1 MSTPIDGPPLRTMN
15 QDSYSGRLIDR
26 LLLGGLLLL
35 LSTGACWAADPNVVA
50 YDVSPAFEGQNLVA
64 LDVTATLHADASGT
78 TTFLLPEQ
86 DKGVSDLWKFVK
98 DIEVDGAQ
106 SVAEDGPAKRIVK
119 SAAGAA
125 LTLHY
130 RIVSAFDHDP
140 AERELDPNK
149 PVLRP
154 GWFWIY
160 GEALFVYP
168 DIAGASAQFHWNAP
182 RGYPFASDLE
192 HTLGRPMAMNDLIQ
206 SVLVGGPDM
215 RLFMRQIGDAP
226 LRVAMIGQYS
236 FSDED
241 FVSLTS
247 RIVEGERKFWG
258 GHEGPFLVTL
268 AASAGVPR
276 RTNIYG
282 DGRGDAFAIET
293 TPNITTSDLES
304 MLGHEYFHTWNPAR
318 LGGMAQGAQEPSSYW
333 FSEGFADFY
342 KRRLLLRMGLYSL
355 ADFVADW
362 NKALTE
368 YAGSPVRLAPNS
380 EIVTGFWAGN
390 DMHDLAYLRGS
401 IMAAR
406 WDRELRRKSRGR
418 RGLDDVMLAMRADA
432 AKLGDKSPI
441 APDLFVKKAKRFGLD
456 VHADVENV
464 IEQGMPALLPDNAFG
479 QCITIVTKRV
489 PKFDYGFDLMA
500 TLRNGGAVVGLEPGG
515 PADRAG
521 MKEGMRIAINEAPG
535 NDSQKPLTFTYRKAD
550 GSEGR
555 IVFKPEGKEMTTLQ
569 QLVLA
574 PNLSAEQRVQCN
586 GSAAG

>member
-1 MSTPIDGPPLRTMN
+1 MN
-15 QDSYSGRLIDR
+15 QDSCGGRLIDS
-26 LLLGGLLLL
+26 LFLGGLLLL
-35 LSTGACWAADPNVVA
+35 LSSGACWATDPNIVA

-64 LDVTATLHADASGT
+64 LDVTATLRADASGA
-78 TTFLLPEQ
+78 TTFSLLDQ

-98 DIEVDGAQ
+98 DIKVDGAQ
-106 SVAEDGPAKRIVK
+106 SIAEDGPTKRIVK
-119 SAAGAA
+119 STPGAA

-140 AERELDPNK
+140 TERELDPNK

-168 DIAGASAQFHWNAP
+168 DIQNSRAQFHWS
-182 RGYPFASDLE
+182 GSQDYPFASDLE
-192 HTLGRPMAMNDLIQ
+192 HANGKPMSLNDLIE

-215 RLFMRQIGDAP
+215 RLFRRQIGDAS

-241 FVSLTS
+241 FVSLTG

-258 GHEGPFLVTL
+258 GHEGPFLVAL

-276 RTNIYG
+276 GTNISG

-293 TPNITTSDLES
+293 TPNASTSDLES
-304 MLGHEYFHTWNPAR
+304 MLAHEYFHAWNPAR
-318 LGGMAQGAQEPSSYW
+318 LGGMAQGDQEPSSYW
-333 FSEGFADFY
+333 FSEGFTDFY
-342 KRRLLLRMGLYSL
+342 KRRLLLRMGLWSL

-380 EIVTGFWAGN
+380 EIVTGFWTGN
-390 DMHDLAYLRGS
+390 DMHDLAYLRGA

-406 WDRELRRKSRGR
+406 WDHELRRKSRGR
-418 RGLDDVMLAMRADA
+418 RGLDDVMLAMRANA
-432 AKLGDKSPI
+432 TKFGDKSPI
-441 APDLFVKKAKRFGLD
+441 APDLFVETAKRFGLD
-456 VHADVENV
+456 VRADVENV
-464 IEQGMPALLPDNAFG
+464 IERGKPAFLPDNAFG
-479 QCITIVTKRV
+479 QCIKIVTKRV
-489 PKFDYGFDLMA
+489 PKFDHGFDLMA
-500 TLRNGGAVVGLEPGG
+500 TLRNGGTVVGLEPGG

-521 MKEGMRIAINEAPG
+521 MKEGMRIEINEAPG
-535 NDSQKPLTFTYRKAD
+535 NDSQKPLTYTYLKAD

-555 IVFKPEGKEMTTLQ
+555 IVFKPEGRELTTLQ
-569 QLVLA
+569 QLVLT
-574 PNLSAEQRVQCN
+574 PNLSAERRAQCN
-586 GSAAG
+586 TSAAG

>member
-1 MSTPIDGPPLRTMN
+1 MN
-15 QDSYSGRLIDR
+15 HDSYSSRLIDR
-26 LLLGGLLLL
+26 LFLGGLLLL
-35 LSTGACWAADPNVVA
+35 LSSGVCWAADPNVVA

-78 TTFLLPEQ
+78 TTFLLPDQ

-98 DIEVDGAQ
+98 DIKIDGAQ
-106 SVAEDGPAKRIVK
+106 SIAEDGPAKRIVK
-119 SAAGAA
+119 SAASAA

-140 AERELDPNK
+140 TERELDPNK

-154 GWFWIY
+154 SWFWIY
-160 GEALFVYP
+160 GEALFAYP
-168 DIAGASAQFHWNAP
+168 DIAGVSAQFHWNAP
-182 RGYPFASDLE
+182 RGSPLASNLE
-192 HTLGRPMAMNDLIQ
+192 HALGRPMAMNNLIQ

-215 RLFMRQIGDAP
+215 RLFTCQIGDAS

-268 AASAGVPR
+268 AATAGVPR
-276 RTNIYG
+276 GTNISG

-293 TPNITTSDLES
+293 TPNVATSDLES
-304 MLGHEYFHTWNPAR
+304 LLGHEYFHTWNPAR

-333 FSEGFADFY
+333 FSEGFTDFY

-355 ADFVADW
+355 ADFVAYW

-380 EIVTGFWAGN
+380 EIVTGFWTGN
-390 DMHDLAYLRGS
+390 DTHNLAYLRGS

-406 WDRELRRKSRGR
+406 WDRELKRKSRGR
-418 RGLDDVMLAMRADA
+418 RGTR
-432 AKLGDKSPI
+432 
-441 APDLFVKKAKRFGLD
+441 
-456 VHADVENV
+456 
-464 IEQGMPALLPDNAFG
+464 
-479 QCITIVTKRV
+479 
-489 PKFDYGFDLMA
+489 
-500 TLRNGGAVVGLEPGG
+500 
-515 PADRAG
+515 
-521 MKEGMRIAINEAPG
+521 
-535 NDSQKPLTFTYRKAD
+535 
-550 GSEGR
+550 
-555 IVFKPEGKEMTTLQ
+555 
-569 QLVLA
+569 
-574 PNLSAEQRVQCN
+574 
-586 GSAAG
+586 

>member
-1 MSTPIDGPPLRTMN
+1 VD

-35 LSTGACWAADPNVVA
+35 LSSGVCWATDPNVVA
-50 YDVSPAFEGQNLVA
+50 YDVSPVFEGQNLVA
-64 LDVTATLHADASGT
+64 LDVTATLHADTSGT
-78 TTFLLPEQ
+78 TTLLLPDQ
-86 DKGVSDLWKFVK
+86 DRGVSDLWNFVK
-98 DIEVDGAQ
+98 ELNVDGAQ
-106 SVAEDGPAKRIVK
+106 SVTEDGPAKRIVK

-130 RIVSAFDHDP
+130 RVVSAFDHDP
-140 AERELDPNK
+140 REREIDPYK
-149 PVLRP
+149 PVLCP
-154 GWFWIY
+154 GWFWIF

-182 RGYPFASDLE
+182 RGYPFASNLE
-192 HTLGRPMAMNDLIQ
+192 HALGRPMAMNDLIQ

-215 RLFMRQIGDAP
+215 RLFTRQIGDAS

-241 FVSLTS
+241 FVSWTS
-247 RIVEGERKFWG
+247 RIVEGEREFWG

-268 AASAGVPR
+268 AASAGVPHG
-276 RTNIYG
+276 TNASG

-293 TPNITTSDLES
+293 TPNIATRHLES
-304 MLGHEYFHTWNPAR
+304 LLAHEYFHTWNPAR

-333 FSEGFADFY
+333 FSEGFTDFY
-342 KRRLLLRMGLYSL
+342 KRRLLLRVGLYSL
-355 ADFVADW
+355 ADFVANW
-362 NKALTE
+362 NMALTE
-368 YAGSPVRLAPNS
+368 YAGSPFRLAPNS
-380 EIVTGFWAGN
+380 EIVTRPWDGN
-390 DMHDLAYLRGS
+390 DMHDLPYLRGS

-418 RGLDDVMLAMRADA
+418 HGLDDVMLAMRADA
-432 AKLGDKSPI
+432 ARLGDKSPI
-441 APDLFVKKAKRFGLD
+441 APDLFIEMAERFGLD

-464 IEQGMPALLPDNAFG
+464 IEQGKQALLPDNAFG
-479 QCITIVTKRV
+479 QCITIATKRV
-489 PKFDYGFDLMA
+489 PKFDSGFDLTA
-500 TLRNGGAVVGLEPGG
+500 TSRNGGTVVGLEPGG

-521 MKEGMRIAINEAPG
+521 MKEGMRIGIYGAPG
-535 NDSQKPLTFTYRKAD
+535 NDSQKPLAYTYLKAD

-555 IVFKPEGKEMTTLQ
+555 IVFKPEGREMTTLQ

-574 PNLSAEQRVQCN
+574 PNLSAEQQAQCKK
-586 GSAAG
+586 SVAG